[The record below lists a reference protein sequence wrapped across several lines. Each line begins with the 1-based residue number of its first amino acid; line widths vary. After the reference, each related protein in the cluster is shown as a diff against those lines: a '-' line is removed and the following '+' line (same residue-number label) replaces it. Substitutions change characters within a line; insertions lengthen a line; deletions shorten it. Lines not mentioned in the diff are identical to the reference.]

1 MEDYPLVIFAENP
14 TPLPLNILFD
24 ALVLEGHPVHF
35 SFGIAG
41 EATAADLASTEWDT
55 AFLRW
60 TEPELHEICLL
71 EAISVTETEAQE
83 TLNSFEKL
91 ISKNPDKAGQLI
103 VQNQLRQTKT
113 IYGIQLLP
121 ALIENEDHL
130 AWEALDLLARSL
142 AQNTDGMIYA
152 EAEGFCDAEGELM
165 LAE

>member
-14 TPLPLNILFD
+14 TPLSLSILYD
-24 ALVLEGHPVHF
+24 ALVLEGRPAQF

-41 EATAADLASTEWDT
+41 EATAAELASTEWDT

-71 EAISVTETEAQE
+71 EVISTTETEAQE
-83 TLNSFEKL
+83 TLKVFQKLVSRNSDTAGKL
-91 ISKNPDKAGQLI
+91 II
-103 VQNQLRQTKT
+103 QNHLQRTKT
-113 IYGIQLLP
+113 IYGIQILP
-121 ALIENEDHL
+121 ALLESEDHP
-130 AWEALDLLARSL
+130 AWEALDLLTRNI
-142 AQNTDGMIYA
+142 AQSTEGMIYA